1 MAKIILSFIVLFV
14 IFYFG
19 ITALRSMSGKEKWAL
34 TKLVTYSILCTVLTT
49 LVLTAFVLLF

>member
-19 ITALRSMSGKEKWAL
+19 ITALRAMSGKEKWAL
-34 TKLVTYSILCTVLTT
+34 TKIVIYSIICTVLTT

>member
-19 ITALRSMSGKEKWAL
+19 ITAVRAMSGKEKWAL
-34 TKLVTYSILCTVLTT
+34 TKLVIYSIICTVLTT
-49 LVLTAFVLLF
+49 LLLTAFVLLF